1 MIGRNGFSLGELPS
15 SFAARGMEPYSP
27 VMVTTAVLDTPSEV
41 WLGKASSH
49 KEPSATCSTVRTPR
63 KTSRNWAPL
72 GGLVVLSALACCV
85 VSCLT
90 ARLDAASTRAAPF
103 VSVDCQHSQLSVP
116 LFVQLHLGAQV
127 HARLRN
133 LRCQQ
138 EQEVEPQPTEST
150 NAPPADCRETLVPV
164 QRFHLGA
171 QVPPYPRNPV
181 TSRPTL
187 HRKSLHPSLVSLHP
201 LIGYPIACHRFLAC
215 CVSASA
221 LLLGTA
227 TCDNITRGRTW
238 ERGSSGRSLRPTP
251 RCVPH
256 VCYGLGSSCR
266 CRMLVPSTYVTE
278 RCVHGM
284 FAFCR
289 LAFCMVPWCMDSCL
303 KKS

>member
-1 MIGRNGFSLGELPS
+1 M
-15 SFAARGMEPYSP
+15 
-27 VMVTTAVLDTPSEV
+27 
-41 WLGKASSH
+41 
-49 KEPSATCSTVRTPR
+49 
-63 KTSRNWAPL
+63 
-72 GGLVVLSALACCV
+72 ACCV

-103 VSVDCQHSQLSVP
+103 VSADCQHSQLSVP
-116 LFVQLHLGAQV
+116 PFVQLHLGAQV

-201 LIGYPIACHRFLAC
+201 LIGYPTACHRFLAC

-227 TCDNITRGRTW
+227 TCDNVTRGRTW

-278 RCVHGM
+278 RCVHGV

-289 LAFCMVPWCMDSCL
+289 LAFCCCL

>member
-1 MIGRNGFSLGELPS
+1 MIERNGLSLGGPPS
-15 SFAARGMEPYSP
+15 SFALQGMEPYSP
-27 VMVTTAVLDTPSEV
+27 VMVTTTVLDTPSEV

-49 KEPSATCSTVRTPR
+49 KEPSATCPTVRTPR

-103 VSVDCQHSQLSVP
+103 VSADCEHSQLSVP

-150 NAPPADCRETLVPV
+150 NAPPADCRVHLGAV

-227 TCDNITRGRTW
+227 TCDNVSPEGARGN
-238 ERGSSGRSLRPTP
+238 EAPVGGACVLR
-251 RCVPH
+251 H
-256 VCYGLGSSCR
+256 DA
-266 CRMLVPSTYVTE
+266 CRMFAMAWAAPVAAACLCRRRTLRNVACAVCS
-278 RCVHGM
+278 RFAAWRFAWSHG
-284 FAFCR
+284 AWI
-289 LAFCMVPWCMDSCL
+289 VV
-303 KKS
+303 

>member
-27 VMVTTAVLDTPSEV
+27 VMVTTTVLDTPSEV

-103 VSVDCQHSQLSVP
+103 VSADCQHSQLSVP

-138 EQEVEPQPTEST
+138 EQEVEPQQTEST
-150 NAPPADCRETLVPV
+150 NAPPADCRETLPDL

-171 QVPPYPRNPV
+171 QVPPCPRIPV

-187 HRKSLHPSLVSLHP
+187 SQVIASIPRLFAPPYRLSDRMSQVSRVLRERE
-201 LIGYPIACHRFLAC
+201 CLA
-215 CVSASA
+215 AWNRD
-221 LLLGTA
+221 L
-227 TCDNITRGRTW
+227 
-238 ERGSSGRSLRPTP
+238 
-251 RCVPH
+251 
-256 VCYGLGSSCR
+256 
-266 CRMLVPSTYVTE
+266 
-278 RCVHGM
+278 
-284 FAFCR
+284 
-289 LAFCMVPWCMDSCL
+289 
-303 KKS
+303 

>member
-1 MIGRNGFSLGELPS
+1 
-15 SFAARGMEPYSP
+15 
-27 VMVTTAVLDTPSEV
+27 MVTTTVLDTPSEV

-103 VSVDCQHSQLSVP
+103 VSADCQHSQLSVP

-138 EQEVEPQPTEST
+138 EQEVEPQQTEST
-150 NAPPADCRETLVPV
+150 NAPPADCRADLGLL

-171 QVPPYPRNPV
+171 QVPLYPCTPATRLLPA
-181 TSRPTL
+181 RPFIAS
-187 HRKSLHPSLVSLHP
+187 HCIHPSSLCAP
-201 LIGYPIACHRFLAC
+201 LSVIR
-215 CVSASA
+215 
-221 LLLGTA
+221 
-227 TCDNITRGRTW
+227 
-238 ERGSSGRSLRPTP
+238 
-251 RCVPH
+251 PH
-256 VCYGLGSSCR
+256 VTGFSR
-266 CRMLVPSTYVTE
+266 
-278 RCVHGM
+278 
-284 FAFCR
+284 A
-289 LAFCMVPWCMDSCL
+289 A
-303 KKS
+303 